1 MPISKIKTS
10 SITADAASINLNID
24 ANTLFL
30 DVANNRVGVGTTSP
44 YRQLQIGDYSTSAVM
59 ALGSSAAG
67 TGTFCF
73 ASSDNA
79 PGRYVGTIAYNHQAN
94 AMIFGVNAVEA
105 ARFDSNGNLGIGTT
119 SPGSA
124 VGGKCL
130 TIYNTSHATLSIQA
144 VDGGNDRSATLELLS
159 SGNGGSYSQILYGDT
174 DTTPGT
180 ASPLVFASYHSAVRT
195 ERMRIDANG
204 NLLLGVNAQQY
215 GGKIIRQDDV
225 NSPVQS
231 MLIRNNNA
239 GSSSACSYVLNSYGN
254 SWGIEMGSQARN
266 SNALTFIV
274 DALDTRQE
282 RMRITT
288 AGKVGIGTSNP
299 TAPLHVSG
307 IVSDSLT
314 ASSSNFKLQ
323 SGGGDGIAMGSFQA
337 APFGS
342 WIQSGYLVD
351 GYNPPFNAGYPLILN
366 PSGGGVVIGGDT
378 SLQYGARLYVNGAI
392 ACRHSGVD
400 GSPLPAL
407 TAGYT
412 SNYTEKNII
421 STSVSSNGA
430 NSGYYFYVS
439 DGAGSANTT
448 LSLRVNRGSCQ
459 VIGSLSKG
467 SGSFKIDHPLPEKE
481 NTHHLV
487 HSFIEGPQAD
497 LIYRGKVVLV
507 NGRAD
512 VNVDTA
518 SGMTDGTFV
527 VLCREVQ
534 CFTTNET
541 GWTAV
546 RGKVTGNMLAIEA
559 QDNTC
564 TDEISWMVI
573 GERQDKHML
582 DTGWTDENGK
592 VIVEPLKPA
601 ENAPM
606 SAIIPEPEEFNL
618 DSESTS
624 TDGE

>member
-10 SITADAASINLNID
+10 SITGDAASINLNID
-24 ANTLFL
+24 AGTLFL
-30 DVANNRVGVGTTSP
+30 DVANNRVGIANTAPDLPLDVRGTVGSNGDALRTMVLVSTNTATAGYGGGIAFGGFFNGTTN
-44 YRQLQIGDYSTSAVM
+44 RTNDFAGIQGFKENGTEGDYAGALRFTTRINGGSPTERIRVTSI
-59 ALGSSAAG
+59 GS
-67 TGTFCF
+67 
-73 ASSDNA
+73 
-79 PGRYVGTIAYNHQAN
+79 V
-94 AMIFGVNAVEA
+94 
-105 ARFDSNGNLGIGTT
+105 GIGTVSPTRRLHVQT
-119 SPGSA
+119 SGTGAVATFQSDAGPNLAFVGTEASGRTYFIGEGLVTAGNFSIYDNNATAERLVVASSGS
-124 VGGKCL
+124 VGIGTSSPVSGRRL
-130 TIYNTSHATLSIQA
+130 TVATTGT
-144 VDGGNDRSATLELLS
+144 DSAIRIDAPTGYQSYLELTENGSLT
-159 SGNGGSYSQILYGDT
+159 SGNYWQIGKIA
-174 DTTPGT
+174 TTNALQFWNG
-180 ASPLVFASYHSAVRT
+180 T
-195 ERMRIDANG
+195 ERMRI
-204 NLLLGVNAQQY
+204 
-215 GGKIIRQDDV
+215 
-225 NSPVQS
+225 
-231 MLIRNNNA
+231 
-239 GSSSACSYVLNSYGN
+239 SS
-254 SWGIEMGSQARN
+254 
-266 SNALTFIV
+266 
-274 DALDTRQE
+274 
-282 RMRITT
+282 
-288 AGKVGIGTSNP
+288 AGKVGIGNTDP
-299 TAPLHVSG
+299 TAPLHVNG

-314 ASSSNFKLQ
+314 ASSSNFKLA

-342 WIQSGYLVD
+342 WIQSGYLAN
-351 GYNPPFNAGYPLILN
+351 GYNPPFNGGYPLILN

-378 SLQYGARLYVNGAI
+378 SLQYSARLYVNGAV
-392 ACRHSGVD
+392 ACRHGGVD
-400 GSPLPAL
+400 SSPLPSW

-412 SNYTEKNII
+412 SNYTERNII
-421 STSVSSNGA
+421 STSVSSNGG
-430 NSGYYFYVS
+430 NSGFYFYVS

-512 VNVDTA
+512 VNVDIA

-546 RGKVTGNMLAIEA
+546 RGKVTGNMLTIEA

-573 GERQDKHML
+573 GERQDKHMI

-592 VIVEPLKPA
+592 VIVEPEKPA
-601 ENAPM
+601 INAPM

>member
-10 SITADAASINLNID
+10 SILADAASTNLNID
-24 ANTLFL
+24 AGTLFL
-30 DVANNRVGVGTTSP
+30 DATNNRVGVGTTSP
-44 YRQLQIGDYSTSAVM
+44 YRQLQIGDYSTNAVM
-59 ALGSSAAG
+59 ALGSSATS

-73 ASSDNA
+73 ASSDSA
-79 PGRYVGTIAYNHQAN
+79 PGRYVGTIAYDHQAN

-105 ARFDSNGNLGIGTT
+105 IRIDSSGKVGIGETSPTQILHLKGSSTAYGLAETTGTGTSSGFRMKAGASADYTLFTTQGTNQFAIYDNAAGLQRLTITSAGAIGIGTS
-119 SPGSA
+119 SPVSGRR
-124 VGGKCL
+124 L
-130 TIYNTSHATLSIQA
+130 TVATT
-144 VDGGNDRSATLELLS
+144 G
-159 SGNGGSYSQILYGDT
+159 T
-174 DTTPGT
+174 D
-180 ASPLVFASYHSAVRT
+180 SAVRIDAPTGYQSYLELTENGSLTSGNYWQIGKIATTNALQFWNGT
-195 ERMRIDANG
+195 ERMRI
-204 NLLLGVNAQQY
+204 
-215 GGKIIRQDDV
+215 
-225 NSPVQS
+225 
-231 MLIRNNNA
+231 
-239 GSSSACSYVLNSYGN
+239 SS
-254 SWGIEMGSQARN
+254 
-266 SNALTFIV
+266 
-274 DALDTRQE
+274 
-282 RMRITT
+282 
-288 AGKVGIGTSNP
+288 AGKVGIGLTNP
-299 TAPLHVSG
+299 SAPLHVSG

-314 ASSSNFKLQ
+314 ASSSNFKLS

-351 GYNPPFNAGYPLILN
+351 GYNPPFNNGYPLILN
-366 PSGGGVVIGGDT
+366 PSGGGVVIGADT
-378 SLQYGARLYVNGAI
+378 SVQYGARLYVNGAV

-400 GSPLPAL
+400 SSPLPAW

-421 STSVSSNGA
+421 STSVSSSAG
-430 NSGYYFYVS
+430 NSGFYFYVS

-512 VNVDTA
+512 VNVDIA

-541 GWTAV
+541 GWAAV
-546 RGKVTGNMLAIEA
+546 RGKVTGNMLTIEA

-573 GERQDKHML
+573 GERQDKHMI

-592 VIVEPLKPA
+592 VIVEPEKPA
-601 ENAPM
+601 INAPK
-606 SAIIPEPEEFNL
+606 SAIIPEPEELNL
-618 DSESTS
+618 DSEPTS